1 MFYFI
6 FGKKES
12 KKLNSI
18 MRESEDAFA
27 RDLYSQLQEEKSGL
41 LESQESDRSNNAQD
55 VSPLKQLDDVM
66 HPKNLE

>member
-41 LESQESDRSNNAQD
+41 LES
-55 VSPLKQLDDVM
+55 
-66 HPKNLE
+66 